1 MKELPSII
9 SKRMWFLLF
18 NVGTILYLVLVG
30 RLTWDA
36 TSIISYG
43 LALLMMN
50 GIAWISARK
59 YKDWK

>member
-1 MKELPSII
+1 
-9 SKRMWFLLF
+9 MWFLLF